1 MIATAESKFGLVNY
15 SRCGIS
21 PHETLKTKPPQRS
34 VLVASVT
41 ETGVDDDP
49 SDLLCR
55 RSGGSYVFRRPDAQ
69 QSCRGGRG
77 IRQGRGVEWNRAR
90 CSFSPSP
97 PLASLAPLLALL
109 AGAGPRTVSSSL
121 AMALGRA
128 LRLALSIGTDGPV
141 SRLLTLLTGKFRQQ
155 VQRQHWDG
163 RTLPPSHGVFLPHC
177 RLDHRQHRPILLHRP
192 PECLV

>member
-21 PHETLKTKPPQRS
+21 PHETLKTKPLQGS
-34 VLVASVT
+34 VLVATSVT

-141 SRLLTLLTGKFRQQ
+141 SRLFESADWKIQATGSTPTL
-155 VQRQHWDG
+155 G
-163 RTLPPSHGVFLPHC
+163 RPNAASISRRIFTALSFGS
-177 RLDHRQHRPILLHRP
+177 
-192 PECLV
+192 